1 MVFNFLFHGLTIL
14 ASVIII
20 IRGIFQLFNLLRQ
33 TIMPYGVTMFADHDT
48 EQVIWDIWYRLKE
61 YGITTF
67 MLDNKVRPHITMAI
81 YDKIDTDQFLEE
93 FMGFVKVSSPV
104 PLILSSVGT
113 FLKST
118 GTVIVEPALT
128 PQLMSM
134 YSDFHECFNAYTPAL
149 EPFSRPGKW
158 MPHFTLSSHLDRD
171 QVIRTIETAL
181 TVDFPEKS
189 MIREIGFG
197 EFNFE
202 EKKKTYRVNW
212 LYYFQL

>member
-1 MVFNFLFHGLTIL
+1 
-14 ASVIII
+14 
-20 IRGIFQLFNLLRQ
+20 
-33 TIMPYGVTMFADHDT
+33 MPYGVTMFADHDT

-81 YDKIDTDQFLEE
+81 YDEIDTDRFLED
-93 FMGFVKVSSPV
+93 FMVFVKDSSPV

-113 FLKST
+113 FLKSS

-128 PQLMSM
+128 PRLMSM
-134 YSDFHECFNAYTPAL
+134 YSDFHRRFKEYKKEL

-158 MPHFTLSSHLDRD
+158 IPHFTLSSRLDRD

-181 TVDFPEKS
+181 TVDFPEQSLIK
-189 MIREIGFG
+189 EIGFG
-197 EFNFE
+197 EFNFT
-202 EKKKTYRVNW
+202 EKRQTYRVEW
-212 LYYFQL
+212 LYNFTL